1 MNDMMMGG
9 GFMGGIIW
17 LLIIVALALAI
28 GALIKYL
35 FFDKRP

>member
-1 MNDMMMGG
+1 MDDMMMGG
-9 GFMGGIIW
+9 GLGGIMW